1 MSPRETHD
9 RVLLLATCWS
19 LSSRRDLQE
28 QLMKS
33 LWIFRMPPT
42 GKPPP
47 GCHDRDSGRSHARSS
62 RQGCACHI
70 YGDLTCQSE
79 DAAASPWRSEQCAL
93 DTQQRPSRK
102 TLRQAAA
109 MLTGI
114 LWSGV
119 EWHDERL
126 LWANAVMNSVEDARQ
141 TFASTQQG
149 TKLIQLRD
157 ANH

>member
-1 MSPRETHD
+1 
-9 RVLLLATCWS
+9 
-19 LSSRRDLQE
+19 
-28 QLMKS
+28 
-33 LWIFRMPPT
+33 
-42 GKPPP
+42 
-47 GCHDRDSGRSHARSS
+47 
-62 RQGCACHI
+62 
-70 YGDLTCQSE
+70 
-79 DAAASPWRSEQCAL
+79 
-93 DTQQRPSRK
+93 
-102 TLRQAAA
+102 